1 MAREAREYRI
11 PRPMASPAND
21 LQEKPSQEGLKR
33 VIVKMLFEAAPLGK
47 DLHLL
52 TRKELKKP
60 VNDA

>member
-1 MAREAREYRI
+1 
-11 PRPMASPAND
+11 MASPAND
-21 LQEKPSQEGLKR
+21 LRGKRSQEGLKR
-33 VIVKMLFEAAPLGK
+33 VIVKMLFEAAPLEK